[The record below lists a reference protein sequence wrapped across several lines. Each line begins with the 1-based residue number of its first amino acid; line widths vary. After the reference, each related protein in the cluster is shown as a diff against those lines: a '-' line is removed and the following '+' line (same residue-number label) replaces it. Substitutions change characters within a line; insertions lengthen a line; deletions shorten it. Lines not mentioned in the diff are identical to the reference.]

1 MDEKIDIKSLDQKEL
16 EELLC
21 GWGERA
27 FRAKQIYEW
36 LHVRQVTS
44 FDAMTNISAKLRER
58 LKEPVF
64 SGSAETGAGSDLKAG
79 RYKKVSVRAA

>member
-36 LHVRQVTS
+36 LHGQ
-44 FDAMTNISAKLRER
+44 
-58 LKEPVF
+58 
-64 SGSAETGAGSDLKAG
+64 AGDVL
-79 RYKKVSVRAA
+79 